1 MTVPYMAP
9 IVHKLFLIIR
19 EKPGLSR
26 LELLNE
32 LYGDNS
38 RHVNIISVHV
48 NAINKTM
55 AKVGMT
61 ITSNDGRFYL
71 EHTGGVP

>member
-19 EKPGLSR
+19 EKPGLSK
-26 LELLNE
+26 LKLLNE

-38 RHVNIISVHV
+38 RHANTIAVHV
-48 NAINKTM
+48 NAINRIM
-55 AKVGMT
+55 DKVGMT
-61 ITSNDGRFYL
+61 VRFRDGGYYL
-71 EHTGGVP
+71 GDTNGFP